1 MHSMNILYVFCEY
14 SVCILYIFCMY
25 SVHIFCM
32 YYVHIV
38 CGVWM
43 GLQCFGAVCVV
54 FSFVFVVSSVCA
66 DKLVFATRFANTI
79 AFNQGF

>member
-1 MHSMNILYVFCEY
+1 
-14 SVCILYIFCMY
+14 
-25 SVHIFCM
+25 M

-43 GLQCFGAVCVV
+43 GLQCFGVVCVV
-54 FSFVFVVSSVCA
+54 FSFAFVVSSVCA
-66 DKLVFATRFANTI
+66 DKFVFATRFANTI